1 MNLLTS
7 SFPVGVV
14 VVIIIL
20 INGYFFAICS
30 ISGSA
35 ALVSPTDAQ

>member
-1 MNLLTS
+1 MKFLTS

-14 VVIIIL
+14 VVMIIL
-20 INGYFFAICS
+20 IEEYLFAIWF